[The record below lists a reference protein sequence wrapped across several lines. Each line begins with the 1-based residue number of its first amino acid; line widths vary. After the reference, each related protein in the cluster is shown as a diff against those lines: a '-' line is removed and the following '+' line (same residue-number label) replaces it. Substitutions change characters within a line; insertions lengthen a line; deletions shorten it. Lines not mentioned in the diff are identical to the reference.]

1 MSFMKHYNKN
11 LKDMK
16 KTTNYIFTVLIIF
29 SMFACDNYLK
39 EERYT
44 DVGYDYLSTKVG
56 MEAAVTGVYQDM
68 RWYTGAYNQSGNQ
81 TGAYGSTAAGN
92 METYF
97 CLTEYGTDMTWE
109 GTDGGNKD
117 AFNKYLT
124 SMNANHDVLN
134 KFWNNNYKG
143 ITRANTVLLYLPKVT
158 DMTDAQKAQRA
169 AEVKFMRAFY
179 YFDLVQHFGGL
190 PLVTEG
196 NVTQIVTDFKRAPV
210 ADVYKQIISDLKA
223 AYAVLPDV
231 GQQTDRGRA
240 TKWSASHLL
249 AKVYL
254 TRDSYDATVRGGKPS
269 DLDSAAFYSEAVINS
284 GKYAL
289 ESNFAMVFDQ
299 DNQKVSK
306 EIIWDVEYTKDA
318 IFSGAGSSTSDGGNQ
333 LHLYWVTQYDV
344 KPGMIRDQPNGRP
357 WKRLRINPMFLEKL
371 WDHTSDSRIYKT
383 FKRTFICNNPSTST
397 KWVANY
403 YYINPATNAATTEVL
418 YSPPASLVGQPKQ
431 KAGDTCIY
439 FSPKNYGALSAYSTI
454 SPKQTLLNDANYR
467 KMLVD
472 IYKAPYLLIPQD
484 MYDTNNFPAMLKWL
498 DTQRPDI
505 NYQAGSRNFHRMRLA
520 ETYLIAAEAY
530 GRKGDMVNAAKY
542 VNIVRQRAAY
552 ADGET
557 KPKEVSRYDGGANN
571 TVNTKTEMLAT
582 PATMVTPKLPSGV
595 ADVSPFVDWMLEE
608 RGRELYGELNRWED
622 LARTGTLVAR
632 AKLYN
637 PDAAPN
643 VKDFHKL
650 RPIPNTFIDRL
661 LPKPAIADVQNPGYY

>member
-1 MSFMKHYNKN
+1 
-11 LKDMK
+11 MK
-16 KTTNYIFTVLIIF
+16 KIAKYIFTVLVIL
-29 SMFACDNYLK
+29 SVFACDNYLK
-39 EERYT
+39 EQRYT
-44 DVGYDYLSTKVG
+44 DVGYDYFTTKVG
-56 MEAAVTGVYQDM
+56 MEAAVTGVYQTM
-68 RWYTGAYNQSGNQ
+68 RWYTGAWNQGGN
-81 TGAYGSTAAGN
+81 STVGGN
-92 METYF
+92 MEAYY

-117 AFNKYLT
+117 AFNKYLPAL
-124 SMNANHDVLN
+124 NPNHDVLN

-143 ITRANTVLLYLPKVT
+143 ITRANTALMYLPQVP

-169 AEVKFMRAFY
+169 AECKFLRAYLY
-179 YFDLVQHFGGL
+179 YDLVQHFGGL
-190 PLVTEG
+190 PLVTQG
-196 NVTQIVTDFKRAPV
+196 NVTQVVTDFKRSPV
-210 ADVYKQIISDLKA
+210 SDVYKQIISDLRA
-223 AYAVLPDV
+223 AYDVLPDI
-231 GQQTDRGRA
+231 GQQADRGRA
-240 TKWSASHLL
+240 TKWAAGHLL

-254 TRDSYDATVRGGKPS
+254 TRNSYDAAGRGGKAS
-269 DLDSAAFYSEAVINS
+269 DLDSAAYYAEAVINS
-284 GKYAL
+284 GKFAL

-357 WKRLRINPMFLEKL
+357 WKRIRVNPMFSEKL
-371 WDHTSDSRIYKT
+371 WDKKIDSRIYKT
-383 FKRTFICNNPSTST
+383 FKWTFLCNNPSTST

-403 YYINPATNAATTEVL
+403 YYINPATNQATSEVL

-439 FSPKNYGALSAYSTI
+439 FSPKNYGALSPYSTI

-467 KMLVD
+467 QMLID
-472 IYKAPYLLIPQD
+472 TYKAPYILFPQD
-484 MYDTNNFPAMLKWL
+484 LYDTNNFPAMLKWL

-505 NYQAGSRNFHRMRLA
+505 NYQAGSRNFHRARLA

-530 GRKGDMVNAAKY
+530 GRKGDMVNAAKW
-542 VNIVRQRAAY
+542 VNVVRQRGAY
-552 ADGET
+552 AEGET
-557 KPKEVSRYDGGANN
+557 KPREVWRYDGGANN
-571 TVNTKTEMLAT
+571 TANTKTDMLVT
-582 PATMVTPKLPSGV
+582 PAMMVPKLPSGV
-595 ADVSPFVDWMLEE
+595 SDVSAFVDWMLEE

-650 RPIPNTFIDRL
+650 RPIPNTYVDRL
-661 LPKPAIADVQNPGYY
+661 LPAPPVSEVQNPGYY

>member
-1 MSFMKHYNKN
+1 
-11 LKDMK
+11 MK
-16 KTTNYIFTVLIIF
+16 KIAKYIFTVLLILSVF
-29 SMFACDNYLK
+29 SCENYLK
-39 EERYT
+39 EQRYT
-44 DVGYDYLSTKVG
+44 DVGYDYFTTKVG

-92 METYF
+92 MEAYY

-117 AFNKYLT
+117 AFNKYLP
-124 SMNANHDVLN
+124 SMNPSHDVLN
-134 KFWNNNYKG
+134 KFWNNNFKG
-143 ITRANTVLLYLPKVT
+143 ITRANTALMYLPQVT
-158 DMTDAQKAQRA
+158 DMTDVQKAQRA
-169 AEVKFMRAFY
+169 AELKFMRAYY

-196 NVTQIVTDFKRAPV
+196 NVTQVVTDFKRSPV
-210 ADVYKQIISDLKA
+210 SAVYKQIISDLKA
-223 AYAVLPDV
+223 AYDVLPDV
-231 GQQTDRGRA
+231 YQQADRGRA
-240 TKWSASHLL
+240 TKWSTGHLL

-254 TRDSYDATVRGGKPS
+254 TRGSYDLANRGGKAS

-284 GKYAL
+284 GKFAL

-318 IFSGAGSSTSDGGNQ
+318 LFSGAGSSTSDGGNQ

-344 KPGMIRDQPNGRP
+344 KPGMTRDQMNGRP
-357 WKRLRINPMFLEKL
+357 WKRVRINPQFSQNL
-371 WDHTSDSRIYKT
+371 WDRTTDSRIYKT
-383 FKRTFICNNPSTST
+383 FKWTFYCNNPSGST
-397 KWVANY
+397 KWAKEY
-403 YYINPATNAATTEVL
+403 YYINPATNAAVTSDII
-418 YSPPASLVGQPKQ
+418 YSTPANLVGTPKQ

-439 FSPKNYGALSAYSTI
+439 FSSKNYGALSAYSTTY
-454 SPKQTLLNDANYR
+454 PKQTLLNDANYR

-472 IYKAPYLLIPQD
+472 IAKAPYLLIPQD

-498 DTQRPDI
+498 DTQRPDM
-505 NYQAGSRNFHRMRLA
+505 NFQAGSRNFHRMRLA

-530 GRKGDMVNAAKY
+530 GRKGDMVNAAKF
-542 VNIVRQRAAY
+542 VNVVRQRAGY
-552 ADGET
+552 AEGEA
-557 KPKEVSRYDGGANN
+557 KPREVSRYDGGTIN
-571 TVNTKTEMLAT
+571 TTNTKTEMLVT
-582 PATMVTPKLPSGV
+582 PAQMVLPKLPSGV
-595 ADVSPFVDWMLEE
+595 SDVPAFVDWMLEE

-650 RPIPNTFIDRL
+650 RPIPNTYVDRL
-661 LPKPAIADVQNPGYY
+661 LPAPPVADVQNPGYY

>member
-1 MSFMKHYNKN
+1 
-11 LKDMK
+11 MK
-16 KTTNYIFTVLIIF
+16 KITKYLFAVLTIF
-29 SMFACDNYLK
+29 SMFACDNYLQ

-44 DVGYDYLSTKVG
+44 DVGYDYLKTKVG
-56 MEAAVTGVYQDM
+56 MESAVNAVYQDM
-68 RWYTGAYNQSGNQ
+68 RWYTGAWNQGGN
-81 TGAYGSTAAGN
+81 STVGGN

-117 AFNKYLT
+117 GFNKYLPAL
-124 SMNANHDVLN
+124 NPNHDVLN
-134 KFWNNNYKG
+134 KFWNNNFKG
-143 ITRANTVLLYLPKVT
+143 ITRANTVLLYLPQVT
-158 DMTDAQKAQRA
+158 DMTDVQKAQRA
-169 AEVKFMRAFY
+169 AEVKFMRAYY

-196 NVTQIVTDFKRAPV
+196 NVTQVITDFQRAPV

-223 AYAVLPDV
+223 AYAVLPDI

-249 AKVYL
+249 AKAYL
-254 TRDSYDATVRGGKPS
+254 TRDSYDAANRGGKAT

-357 WKRLRINPMFLEKL
+357 WKRLRVNPMFSEKL
-371 WDHTSDSRIYKT
+371 WDRTADSRIYKS
-383 FKRTFICNNPSTST
+383 FKRTFFCNNPATST
-397 KWVANY
+397 KWAAKY
-403 YYINPATNAATTEVL
+403 FYINPATNAATTEVI
-418 YSPPASLVGQPKQ
+418 YTTPAELVGKPKQ

-439 FSPKNYGALSAYSTI
+439 FSPKNYGALSPYSTI

-467 KMLVD
+467 KMLLD

-557 KPKEVSRYDGGANN
+557 KPKEVSRYDGGTNS
-571 TVNTKTEMLAT
+571 TVNTKTEMLVT

-643 VKDFHKL
+643 VKEYHKL
-650 RPIPNTFIDRL
+650 RPIPNTYIDRL
-661 LPKPAIADVQNPGYY
+661 LPKPAVADVQNPGYY